1 MWMLALFACTKDG
14 SDTDSSPTDTEDT
27 SVTDDTGEIPA
38 EAGDDFALYDDDTLS
53 LFLNDSFVIP
63 DTANREQVLG
73 EDVDWMALA
82 DFDGDGRDDFWQLPD
97 EGGKVRIYMN
107 DGTGTFSTVDDFRP
121 DTTAGARRPVVAG
134 DFDGDGRD
142 DVVLFVPANGR
153 AVVFPNRTGGFSE
166 DDKVASDSAL
176 GDVGTYSS
184 ADVDGDG
191 IDEIIQLA
199 NRDVRVWDWVDDTM
213 VLDESE
219 MLFTGTI
226 DAPQA
231 LFGMDLNDDGYDEL
245 AAWTGSKLV
254 VYENTRGVLDLSSAT
269 EFTFSGVRGVPLA
282 GQVR

>member
-1 MWMLALFACTKDG
+1 
-14 SDTDSSPTDTEDT
+14 
-27 SVTDDTGEIPA
+27 
-38 EAGDDFALYDDDTLS
+38 
-53 LFLNDSFVIP
+53 
-63 DTANREQVLG
+63 
-73 EDVDWMALA
+73 MALA